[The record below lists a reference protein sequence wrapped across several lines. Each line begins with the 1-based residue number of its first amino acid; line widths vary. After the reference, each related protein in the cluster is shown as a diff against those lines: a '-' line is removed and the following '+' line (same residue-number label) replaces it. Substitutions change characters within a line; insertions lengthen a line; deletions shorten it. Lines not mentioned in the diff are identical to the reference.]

1 MEKSVIPD
9 EKVEELF
16 CYEVSREDWYT
27 RWIGVTK
34 SGKYYNIETHEYTV
48 GSGYSYYNIYYP
60 IEPDEVGYYQKIA
73 EGRRKIE
80 EFKRLEEESARLD
93 DQKQLFTNGSD
104 RDFYKKKKTDII
116 WWVKEKKA
124 GIHVFSFD
132 KETVFNLMTDYPNK
146 LTPQQKE
153 IFDKENP
160 YWKAYFQKKNAN
172 EIPPEIKYV
181 DDITPEE
188 YMQLRHDVGWVEFPL
203 EQAKACIDNAYYVLC
218 VREGDR
224 AIGVARLLWDGG
236 YIAFLSDVI
245 VDSDYQGQGIGR
257 KLVESCIIKLKKDMK
272 PGYKVKITLNSAK
285 GKEAFY
291 EKFGFKVRPNDDA
304 GAGMDQ
310 WIEV

>member
-34 SGKYYNIETHEYTV
+34 SGKYYNIETHEYNV

-291 EKFGFKVRPNDDA
+291 EKFGFKVRPNDDV

>member
-34 SGKYYNIETHEYTV
+34 SGKYYNIETHEYNA

-80 EFKRLEEESARLD
+80 EFKRLEEECARLD

-203 EQAKACIDNAYYVLC
+203 EQAKARIDNAYYVLC